1 MSSSPGRQAAGRR
14 AGRGPGL
21 LARPEG
27 GERGLSGGWRRP
39 ERGHRAR
46 LHLSDW
52 PGVECIPGIKAMA
65 EAATFGNCN
74 KRMWPSTFS
83 RGVHH
88 RFACFLLKLLMFPT
102 PWL

>member
-21 LARPEG
+21 LAHPEG

-39 ERGHRAR
+39 ERGHRAW

>member
-21 LARPEG
+21 LARPG
-27 GERGLSGGWRRP
+27 GGDRALSGGWRRP

-52 PGVECIPGIKAMA
+52 PGAERIPGIKAMA
-65 EAATFGNCN
+65 VAPHLETV
-74 KRMWPSTFS
+74 T
-83 RGVHH
+83 RGHGLPH
-88 RFACFLLKLLMFPT
+88 
-102 PWL
+102 